1 MRKGIVRK
9 EADSRYPLIQDKIQ
23 AEIMARIRA
32 ETRPVSRARL
42 NDALDS
48 SRGKISTEIGRLIEA
63 GLLAEEGFAESEGG
77 RRSSLLGIPYSAGLI
92 AAIDIG
98 ATSIN
103 VALTTLG
110 NELLARRSEPAD
122 VRGGSRLVIA
132 RSKELLAELLEER
145 VASAHEVLAIGVGVP

>member
-9 EADSRYPLIQDKIQ
+9 EADPRYPLIQDKIQ

-32 ETRPVSRARL
+32 EARPVSRARL

-77 RRSSLLGIPYSAGLI
+77 ADPRCSAFLIPRA
-92 AAIDIG
+92 
-98 ATSIN
+98 
-103 VALTTLG
+103 
-110 NELLARRSEPAD
+110 
-122 VRGGSRLVIA
+122 
-132 RSKELLAELLEER
+132 
-145 VASAHEVLAIGVGVP
+145 